1 MGYTV
6 QLIKGDVFI
15 AASDQM
21 PAFEALRHLDATRD
35 DLKTGWSR
43 ESDDLNSPGHQH
55 WAFVESDDIASAA
68 TLADILRALRFRPQI
83 DPDGA
88 IFGVELIDS
97 PRSRGDERWIW
108 ATLAPFVSAG
118 GELVWFGEDDQV
130 VMWSF
135 DGRDMTEHIG
145 RLAFGAGSKV
155 QVPEQR
161 T

>member
-1 MGYTV
+1 VGYTV
-6 QLIKGDVFI
+6 QLIKGDVLI
-15 AASDQM
+15 VASDQM
-21 PAFEALRHLDATRD
+21 PAFEALRALDATRD

-43 ESDDLNSPGHQH
+43 GSDDVNSPGLQH
-55 WAFVESDDIASAA
+55 WAFVESEDLASAT
-68 TLADILRALRFRPQI
+68 TLADMLRALRFRPLI

-97 PRSRGDERWIW
+97 PRNRGDERWIW

-135 DGRDMTEHIG
+135 DGRGMTEHLG
-145 RLAFGAGSKV
+145 LLAFGEGSKV
-155 QVPEQR
+155 QVPER
-161 T
+161 RP